1 MEDKDMN
8 AFIGEYKRYKRLL
21 EQAVDQVSDEEFFKQ
36 IDNQRNS
43 IAILIKHISGNWLS
57 RFTDFLDT
65 DGEKSWRNR
74 EEEFHLTGETRR
86 DLLQRW
92 EDAWHVL
99 EKAVVELSCED
110 MNREVTI
117 RGVPFTVEEALAR
130 SLAHFSY
137 HVGQIIYIARYLTN
151 ENWKYLT
158 IPPGQSEAYNA
169 NPSKEKEP

>member
-1 MEDKDMN
+1 MN

-21 EQAVDQVSDEEFFKQ
+21 EQAVEQVSDEAFFKQ
-36 IDNQRNS
+36 IDDQGNS
-43 IAILIKHISGNWLS
+43 IAVLIKHISGNLLS
-57 RFTDFLDT
+57 RFTDFLET

-74 EEEFHLTGETRR
+74 EGEFHLTEETRT
-86 DLLQRW
+86 DLLTRW
-92 EDAWHVL
+92 ENAWCVL
-99 EKAVVELSCED
+99 EKAIVELSCED
-110 MNREVTI
+110 MTREITI

-137 HVGQIIYIARYLTN
+137 HVGQIIYMARYFTD

-169 NPSKEKEP
+169 NPSKEKEE